1 MKLTPYRVIVFATRE
16 ITRGRGRKAK
26 TERIGVGWD
35 AWNPDH
41 TVEPARLEGSGSF
54 LWLGLRDAKNAVGC
68 ETLADFAVELAA
80 EARRNEA
87 HNADWTH
94 LAGLVVDGVRTPRTA
109 AAFVEGE

>member
-41 TVEPARLEGSGSF
+41 TFEPARLEGSGSF
-54 LWLGLRDAKNAVGC
+54 LWLGLRDAKNAVG
-68 ETLADFAVELAA
+68 AA
-80 EARRNEA
+80 FLDPTVHQVQIRTNQDRKVAIYYRGYQGAR
-87 HNADWTH
+87 
-94 LAGLVVDGVRTPRTA
+94 LVRTKEA
-109 AAFVEGE
+109 A

>member
-26 TERIGVGWD
+26 TERIGVGWV

-54 LWLGLRDAKNAVGC
+54 LWLGLRDAKNAVG
-68 ETLADFAVELAA
+68 AA
-80 EARRNEA
+80 FLDPTVHQVQIRTNQDRKVAIYYRGYQGAR
-87 HNADWTH
+87 
-94 LAGLVVDGVRTPRTA
+94 LVRTKEA
-109 AAFVEGE
+109 A